1 MAFDVK
7 LTGMSEI
14 EDAIKNMSEIVSKE
28 VSNEIQ
34 ASVMKIESDAKRLA
48 PINFGKLRG
57 AIKWEKESE
66 LTYSVGAYTSY
77 AAYVEFGTGP
87 LTSIPNGYSTFA
99 SQFQQKSG
107 GKFKDMVN
115 ALTLWVERK
124 GIGNGKKSKSI
135 AYAIAL
141 SILRKGMRPQP
152 YLIPAFEKEQK
163 LLIERLK
170 NILNA
175 KS

>member
-1 MAFDVK
+1 MSFDVN

-14 EDAIKNMSEIVSKE
+14 QDAIKKMSKVVSKE
-28 VSNEIQ
+28 VSNEIE
-34 ASVMKIESDAKRLA
+34 ASVKKIASDAKRAA

-57 AIKWEKESE
+57 AIKWDKESE

-87 LTSIPNGYSTFA
+87 LTNIPNGYSTFA
-99 SQFQQKSG
+99 SQFKQKSG

-124 GIGNGKKSKSI
+124 GIGNGKNAKGL
-135 AYAIAL
+135 AYIIAL
-141 SILRKGMRPQP
+141 SILKKGMRPQP
-152 YLIPAFEKEQK
+152 YLIPAFEQEKK
-163 LLIERLK
+163 LLIQRLN

-175 KS
+175 

>member
-1 MAFDVK
+1 MAFDVN
-7 LTGMSEI
+7 LTGMSDI
-14 EDAIKNMSEIVSKE
+14 QDAIKKMSELVAKD

-34 ASVMKIESDAKRLA
+34 ASVMKIASDAKSAA
-48 PINFGKLRG
+48 PINFGQLRG
-57 AIKWEKESE
+57 SISWDKQSD
-66 LTYSVGAYTSY
+66 LTYSVVAAASY
-77 AAYVEFGTGP
+77 APYVEFGTGP
-87 LTSIPNGYSTFA
+87 LTTIPNGYSTFA

-115 ALTLWVERK
+115 ALALWVERK
-124 GIGNGKKSKSI
+124 GIGNGKNAKGL

-152 YLIPAFEKEQK
+152 FLIPAFEQEQK
-163 LLIERLK
+163 LLIERIK

-175 KS
+175 

>member
-1 MAFDVK
+1 MSFDVNI
-7 LTGMSEI
+7 TGMSEI
-14 EDAIKNMSEIVSKE
+14 QDEIKKMSEIVSKE
-28 VSNEIQ
+28 VSNELQ
-34 ASVMKIESDAKRLA
+34 ASVMKISSDAKRAA

-57 AIKWEKESE
+57 SIKWNKESE
-66 LTYSVGAYTSY
+66 LTYSVGAYVSY
-77 AAYVEFGTGP
+77 APYVEFGTGP
-87 LTSIPNGYSTFA
+87 LTTIPSGYSTFA

-124 GIGNGKKSKSI
+124 GIGNGKNAKGL
-135 AYAIAL
+135 AYIIAL
-141 SILRKGMRPQP
+141 SILKKGMRPQP
-152 YLIPAFEKEQK
+152 YLIPAFEQEQK

>member
-1 MAFDVK
+1 MAFNVN
-7 LTGMSEI
+7 LAGISEI
-14 EDAIKNMSEIVSKE
+14 QDAIKNMSEIVSKE

-34 ASVMKIESDAKRLA
+34 ASVMKIETDAKRLA

-57 AIKWEKESE
+57 SIKWEKESD

-87 LTSIPNGYSTFA
+87 LTTIPNGYSSFA

-124 GIGNGKKSKSI
+124 GIGNGKKAKSL
-135 AYAIAL
+135 AYVIAL
-141 SILRKGMRPQP
+141 SILKKGMKAQP
-152 YLIPAFEKEQK
+152 YLIPSFEKEQK